1 MLESVVK
8 VIIFLVLLAL
18 GGYFFVLFRK
28 KSWFMAPKETATN
41 DTLQIVSRLAL
52 GGRCCL
58 AVVRCNGQKFLVGIT
73 SSSITAIGELQ
84 SIKDPQVDLQ
94 SISPNHFAGTGASTE
109 ASDLNLGVAEKG

>member
-1 MLESVVK
+1 MLESIVRVV
-8 VIIFLVLLAL
+8 IFLVLLAL

-28 KSWFMAPKETATN
+28 KSWFMAPKEAATN

-73 SSSITAIGELQ
+73 SSSITAIGELRDTQ
-84 SIKDPQVDLQ
+84 DSQIDLQ
-94 SISPNHFAGTGASTE
+94 SVSLKHFTDTGSGARVG
-109 ASDLNLGVAEKG
+109 DQDLGVAEKG